1 MAIDHLSFGTR
12 DLVRT
17 RQFYE
22 EQLGFPVV
30 IHERMLVAEG
40 GQIEHIFF
48 DCGGGCCLAF
58 MEHQGVPGV
67 PSDYAAGINAGLGV
81 PPGTYHFALRCESL
95 EALKARREELIRRGV
110 VVGEILDLSPY
121 RSFFFN
127 DPNGLRLEY
136 TTRVAPFVAAD
147 RDPSVRQ
154 FPVSL
159 RLFSRAAGVREDQ
172 DP

>member
-12 DLVRT
+12 DLART
-17 RQFYE
+17 RRFYE
-22 EQLGFPVV
+22 HQLGFPVV

-40 GQIEHIFF
+40 GSIDHIFF

-67 PSDYAAGINAGLGV
+67 LPDYATGINAGLGV
-81 PPGTYHFALRCESL
+81 PPGTYHFAFRCDSL
-95 EALKARREELIRRGV
+95 DALQARRTELISRGV
-110 VVGEILDLSPY
+110 VVGEILDLNPY

-136 TTRVAPFVAAD
+136 TVRVAAYKESD
-147 RDPSVRQ
+147 RNPDQRQ
-154 FPVSL
+154 FPVDL
-159 RLFSRAAGVREDQ
+159 KLFSRAAGVNEDEE
-172 DP
+172 